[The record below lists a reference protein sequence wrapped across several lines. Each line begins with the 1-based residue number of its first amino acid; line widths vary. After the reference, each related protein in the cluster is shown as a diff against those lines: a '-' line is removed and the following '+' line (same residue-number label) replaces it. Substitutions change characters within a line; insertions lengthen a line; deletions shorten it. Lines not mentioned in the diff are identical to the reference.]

1 RSCRFRRSCGPGGL
15 GIRDAGEPAAAELG
29 AEAVEDGADPTFV
42 VEHRLCRG
50 SRLHGER
57 TMVIALERGDPQARQ
72 AALDQA
78 EDVAFPSELPVALGE
93 LEAVTDLGSRLAA

>member
-1 RSCRFRRSCGPGGL
+1 RSCGPGGL

-29 AEAVEDGADPTFV
+29 AEAVEPGADPTFV
-42 VEHRLCRG
+42 GGHLCGRG
-50 SRLHGER
+50 SRLNGER

-78 EDVAFPSELPVALGE
+78 EDVAFPSELPVPLGE
-93 LEAVTDLGSRLAA
+93 LEAVTGLGSPLAA